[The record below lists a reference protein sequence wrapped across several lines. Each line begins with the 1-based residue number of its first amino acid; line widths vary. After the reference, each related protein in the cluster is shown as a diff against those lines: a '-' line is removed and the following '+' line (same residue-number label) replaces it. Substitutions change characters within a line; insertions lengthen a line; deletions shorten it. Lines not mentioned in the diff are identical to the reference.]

1 MKTLIET
8 NGRASPTVA
17 GHIYLYSLGIYTH
30 KEEDEDGQ
38 QQLSTRAEPRTT
50 MARIKDSS
58 SSIVTSPNVV
68 QRDDARC

>member
-1 MKTLIET
+1 MAVRRQLWRAIYTCTLW
-8 NGRASPTVA
+8 V
-17 GHIYLYSLGIYTH
+17 YTH

-38 QQLSTRAEPRTT
+38 QQLSSRVEPKTT